1 MLTKLILIGA
11 TALCTPLEP
20 APLPLRSDLPSK
32 TAIELADRTVARFGA
47 ASIAT
52 LGELI
57 AYDTFARAGIANAE
71 HASFKAMSARL
82 KAIASEFGLE
92 FEDHGAVVVIAL
104 GQGTDRLGVIT
115 HGDVQPADP
124 TKWAASPFILDLA
137 SEPGRLVGR
146 GTEDDKG
153 PIANAL
159 YAMRAIAEAELPLK
173 RRIELIVSYTEESDW
188 DPFRE
193 FLAANPPPQL
203 NVAFDASYPVVIAE
217 KGWCS
222 IEVGMPLQAPESGR
236 PGLLRFGGGF
246 FLSQVPEDA
255 SAQISN
261 STPEL
266 ESKLMAAARA
276 IEDVHFGFFP
286 TGSGLNITA
295 RGISAHSSSP
305 QEGRNGITH
314 LAQLLGC
321 VEWPPSTAAHM
332 LRFINEMIG
341 TGYYAE
347 QFGDVA
353 YADDFMGPLTISL
366 GKLEERDGKLWAGI
380 NMRRPVGR
388 SNAQVKESIDS
399 ALAQWSRATG
409 IDIEHTSYVGE
420 PHPPVDAPHVNVL
433 LDTFRHYTGI
443 QDAQPIAIGGG
454 THARMVPAGVNFGPQ
469 MPGVPYSGHS
479 EHEFVERTQY
489 LLDLRMFTSLLVDLT
504 VDLDSLT
511 QQD

>member
-1 MLTKLILIGA
+1 MFTKLMLFWA
-11 TALCTPLEP
+11 TALCAP
-20 APLPLRSDLPSK
+20 ADPSPHPVRSDLPSK
-32 TAIELADRTVARFGA
+32 TAIELADRTVARFGE

-52 LGELI
+52 LGELVT
-57 AYDTFARAGIANAE
+57 YDTFSRAGIANAE

-82 KAIASEFGLE
+82 KEIASEFGLE

-104 GQGTDRLGVIT
+104 GQGPERLGVVT

-124 TKWAASPFILDLA
+124 TKWAASPFILDQT

-153 PIANAL
+153 PIVNAL
-159 YAMRAIAEAELPLK
+159 YAMRAIAEAGLPLK

-193 FLAANPPPQL
+193 FLAANPPPPL

-222 IEVGMPLQAPESGR
+222 IEVGMQLQAPDSDR
-236 PGLLRFGGGF
+236 PGLLHFGGGF

-261 STPEL
+261 ATPEL

-276 IEDVHFGFFP
+276 IEDVRFGFFP
-286 TGSGLNITA
+286 SSTGLSITA

-321 VEWPPSTAAHM
+321 VEWPSSTAAHM
-332 LRFINEMIG
+332 LRFINDMIG

-347 QFGDVA
+347 KFGDVA

-380 NMRRPVGR
+380 NLRRPVGR
-388 SNAQVKESIDS
+388 SKAQVQESIDS
-399 ALAQWSRATG
+399 ALTEWSRSTG
-409 IDIEHTSYVGE
+409 IEIEHTSSVGE
-420 PHPPVDAPHVNVL
+420 PHPPVEAPHVNVL
-433 LDTFRHYTGI
+433 LDTFRHYTGME
-443 QDAQPIAIGGG
+443 DAEPIAIGGG

-479 EHEFVERTQY
+479 EHEFVERSQY
-489 LLDLRMFTSLLVDLT
+489 LLDLRMFTSLLVDLA
-504 VDLDSLT
+504 VDMDSQP